1 MSKKSKLVQMLRE
14 IIKREVQKEVKK
26 IFINEGYQTP
36 KAQNDSN
43 YVPEVLPKPK
53 SQKEQVS
60 YVKDPMLNKVLNETA
75 QQNEMEEYPTMGGGT
90 FDSSRMA
97 EMMGYGAG
105 AFGNPEMKRQS
116 IGITTAQAAGVN
128 PDSVPED
135 VMKALT
141 KDYSGVMKALDKK
154 DGKI

>member
-90 FDSSRMA
+90 FDTSRMA
-97 EMMGYGAG
+97 EMMGYGSQ
-105 AFGNPEMKRQS
+105 FGNPEMKRQS
-116 IGITTAQAAGVN
+116 IGVTTAQAAGVN
-128 PDSVPED
+128 PESVPES
-135 VMKALT
+135 VMNALT

>member
-53 SQKEQVS
+53 SQREQVS

-75 QQNEMEEYPTMGGGT
+75 QQNEMDEYPTMGGGT
-90 FDSSRMA
+90 FDTSRMA
-97 EMMGYGAG
+97 EMMGYGSQ
-105 AFGNPEMKRQS
+105 FGNPEMKRQS
-116 IGITTAQAAGVN
+116 IGVTTAQAAGVN
-128 PDSVPED
+128 PESVPES
-135 VMKALT
+135 VMNALT

>member
-53 SQKEQVS
+53 SQREQVS

-90 FDSSRMA
+90 FDTSRMA
-97 EMMGYGAG
+97 EAMGYGG
-105 AFGNPEMKRQS
+105 QFGNPEMKRQS
-116 IGITTAQAAGVN
+116 IGVTTAQAAGVN

>member
-53 SQKEQVS
+53 SQREQVS

-75 QQNEMEEYPTMGGGT
+75 QQNEMDEYPTMGGGT
-90 FDSSRMA
+90 FDTSRMA
-97 EMMGYGAG
+97 ELWDMVVSLVIL
-105 AFGNPEMKRQS
+105 K
-116 IGITTAQAAGVN
+116 
-128 PDSVPED
+128 
-135 VMKALT
+135 
-141 KDYSGVMKALDKK
+141 
-154 DGKI
+154 

>member
-1 MSKKSKLVQMLRE
+1 MSKKSKLAQMLRE

-36 KAQNDSN
+36 KAQNNSN

-53 SQKEQVS
+53 SQREQVS

-90 FDSSRMA
+90 FDTSRMA
-97 EMMGYGAG
+97 EAMGYGG
-105 AFGNPEMKRQS
+105 QFGNPEMKRQS
-116 IGITTAQAAGVN
+116 IGVTTAQAAGVN

>member
-36 KAQNDSN
+36 KAQNNSN

-53 SQKEQVS
+53 SQREQVS

-90 FDSSRMA
+90 FDTSRMA
-97 EMMGYGAG
+97 EAMGYGSQ
-105 AFGNPEMKRQS
+105 FGNPEMKRQS
-116 IGITTAQAAGVN
+116 IGVTTAQAAGVN

>member
-53 SQKEQVS
+53 SQREQVS

-90 FDSSRMA
+90 FDTSRMA
-97 EMMGYGAG
+97 EMMGYGSQ
-105 AFGNPEMKRQS
+105 FGNPEMKRQS
-116 IGITTAQAAGVN
+116 IGVTTAQAAGVN
-128 PDSVPED
+128 PESVPES
-135 VMKALT
+135 VMNALT

>member
-1 MSKKSKLVQMLRE
+1 MLIE

-53 SQKEQVS
+53 SQREQVS

-75 QQNEMEEYPTMGGGT
+75 QQNEMDEYPTMGGGT
-90 FDSSRMA
+90 FDTSRMA
-97 EMMGYGAG
+97 EMMGYGSQ
-105 AFGNPEMKRQS
+105 FGNPEMKRQS
-116 IGITTAQAAGVN
+116 IGVTTAQAAGVN
-128 PDSVPED
+128 PESVPES
-135 VMKALT
+135 VMNALT

>member
-1 MSKKSKLVQMLRE
+1 MSKKNKLVQMLRE

-26 IFINEGYQTP
+26 IFISEGYQTP
-36 KAQNDSN
+36 KAQNNSYD
-43 YVPEVLPKPK
+43 VPEVLPKPK

-90 FDSSRMA
+90 FDTSRMA
-97 EMMGYGAG
+97 EMMGYGSQ
-105 AFGNPEMKRQS
+105 FGNPEMKRQS
-116 IGITTAQAAGVN
+116 IGVTTAQAAGVN
-128 PDSVPED
+128 PESVPES
-135 VMKALT
+135 VMNALT

>member
-53 SQKEQVS
+53 SQREQVS

-97 EMMGYGAG
+97 EAMGYGSQ
-105 AFGNPEMKRQS
+105 FGNPEMKRQS
-116 IGITTAQAAGVN
+116 IGVTTAQAAGVN

>member
-26 IFINEGYQTP
+26 IFISEGYQTP
-36 KAQNDSN
+36 KAQNNVND
-43 YVPEVLPKPK
+43 VPEVLPKPK
-53 SQKEQVS
+53 SQREQVS

-90 FDSSRMA
+90 FDTSRMA
-97 EMMGYGAG
+97 EAMGYGG
-105 AFGNPEMKRQS
+105 QFGNPEMKRQS
-116 IGITTAQAAGVN
+116 IGVTTAQAAGVN

>member
-1 MSKKSKLVQMLRE
+1 MSKKNKLVQMLRE

-26 IFINEGYQTP
+26 IFISEGYQTP
-36 KAQNDSN
+36 KAQNNSN
-43 YVPEVLPKPK
+43 DVPEVLPKPK

-90 FDSSRMA
+90 FDTSRMA
-97 EMMGYGAG
+97 EMMGYGSQ
-105 AFGNPEMKRQS
+105 FGNPEMKRQS
-116 IGITTAQAAGVN
+116 IGVTTAQAAGVN
-128 PDSVPED
+128 PESVPES
-135 VMKALT
+135 VMNALT

>member
-53 SQKEQVS
+53 SQREQVS

-90 FDSSRMA
+90 FDTSRMA
-97 EMMGYGAG
+97 EMMGYGSQ
-105 AFGNPEMKRQS
+105 FGNPEMKRQS
-116 IGITTAQAAGVN
+116 IGVTTAQAAGVD
-128 PDSVPED
+128 PDSVPEN
-135 VMKALT
+135 VMNALT

>member
-26 IFINEGYQTP
+26 IFISEGYQTP

-53 SQKEQVS
+53 SQREQVS

-75 QQNEMEEYPTMGGGT
+75 QQNEMDEYPTMGGGT
-90 FDSSRMA
+90 FDTSRMA
-97 EMMGYGAG
+97 EMMGYGSQ
-105 AFGNPEMKRQS
+105 FGNPEMKRQS
-116 IGITTAQAAGVN
+116 IGVTTAQAAGVN
-128 PDSVPED
+128 PESVPES
-135 VMKALT
+135 VMNALT

>member
-36 KAQNDSN
+36 KAQNNSN

-53 SQKEQVS
+53 SQREQVS

-90 FDSSRMA
+90 FDTSRMA
-97 EMMGYGAG
+97 EMMGYGSQ
-105 AFGNPEMKRQS
+105 FGNPEMKRQS
-116 IGITTAQAAGVN
+116 IGVTTAQAAGVN
-128 PDSVPED
+128 PESVPES
-135 VMKALT
+135 VMNALT

>member
-26 IFINEGYQTP
+26 IFISEGYQTP
-36 KAQNDSN
+36 KAQNNSN

-53 SQKEQVS
+53 SQREQVS

-90 FDSSRMA
+90 FDTSRMA
-97 EMMGYGAG
+97 EMMGYGNQ
-105 AFGNPEMKRQS
+105 FGNPEMKRQS
-116 IGITTAQAAGVN
+116 IGVTTAQAAGVD

>member
-1 MSKKSKLVQMLRE
+1 MSKKSKLVQTLRE

-53 SQKEQVS
+53 SQREQVS

-75 QQNEMEEYPTMGGGT
+75 QQNEMDEYPTMGGGT
-90 FDSSRMA
+90 FDTSRMA
-97 EMMGYGAG
+97 EAMGYGSQ
-105 AFGNPEMKRQS
+105 FGNPEMKRQS
-116 IGITTAQAAGVN
+116 IGVTTAQAAGVN
-128 PDSVPED
+128 PESVPES
-135 VMKALT
+135 VMNALT

>member
-1 MSKKSKLVQMLRE
+1 MSKKSKLVQMFRE

-26 IFINEGYQTP
+26 IFINEGYKTP

-53 SQKEQVS
+53 SQREQVS

-90 FDSSRMA
+90 FDTSRMA
-97 EMMGYGAG
+97 EMMGYGSQ
-105 AFGNPEMKRQS
+105 FDNPEMKRQS
-116 IGITTAQAAGVN
+116 IGVTTAQAAGVN
-128 PDSVPED
+128 PESVPES
-135 VMKALT
+135 VMNALT

>member
-36 KAQNDSN
+36 KAQNNSN

-53 SQKEQVS
+53 SQREQVS

-90 FDSSRMA
+90 FDTSRMA
-97 EMMGYGAG
+97 EAMGYGG
-105 AFGNPEMKRQS
+105 QFGNPEMKRQS
-116 IGITTAQAAGVN
+116 IGVTTAQAAGVN

>member
-36 KAQNDSN
+36 KAQNNSN

-53 SQKEQVS
+53 SQREQVS

-90 FDSSRMA
+90 FDTSRMA
-97 EMMGYGAG
+97 EALGYGG
-105 AFGNPEMKRQS
+105 QFGNPEMKRQS
-116 IGITTAQAAGVN
+116 IGVTTAQAAGVN

>member
-36 KAQNDSN
+36 KAQNNSN

-53 SQKEQVS
+53 SQREQVS

-75 QQNEMEEYPTMGGGT
+75 QQNEMDEYPTMGGGT
-90 FDSSRMA
+90 FDTSRMA
-97 EMMGYGAG
+97 EMMGYGSQ
-105 AFGNPEMKRQS
+105 FGNPEMKRQS
-116 IGITTAQAAGVN
+116 IGVTTAQAAGVN
-128 PDSVPED
+128 PESVPES
-135 VMKALT
+135 VMNALT

>member
-1 MSKKSKLVQMLRE
+1 MSKKSKLAQMLRE

-26 IFINEGYQTP
+26 IFISEGYKVAKP
-36 KAQNDSN
+36 QNNIDD
-43 YVPEVLPKPK
+43 VPEVLPKR
-53 SQKEQVS
+53 KEEVS
-60 YVKDPMLNKVLNETA
+60 YTKDPLLNKVLNETA
-75 QQNEMEEYPTMGGGT
+75 NKEEFQEYPTMTGKT

-97 EMMGYGAG
+97 EMIGYGGG
-105 AFGNPEMKRQS
+105 ALGNPEMKRQS

-128 PDSVPED
+128 PESVPED

>member
-26 IFINEGYQTP
+26 IFISEGLIRPTQ
-36 KAQNDSN
+36 SS
-43 YVPEVLPKPK
+43 KPK
-53 SQKEQVS
+53 EEVS

-75 QQNEMEEYPTMGGGT
+75 NKEEFQEYPTMGGGT

-97 EMMGYGAG
+97 EMMGYGSQ
-105 AFGNPEMKRQS
+105 FGNPEVKRQS
-116 IGITTAQAAGVN
+116 IGVTTAQAAGVDPN
-128 PDSVPED
+128 SVPEG
-135 VMKALT
+135 VMNALT

>member
-1 MSKKSKLVQMLRE
+1 MSKKSKLVQTLRE

-43 YVPEVLPKPK
+43 YVPEVLPKRK

-60 YVKDPMLNKVLNETA
+60 YVKDPVLNKVLNETA

-90 FDSSRMA
+90 FDTSRMA
-97 EMMGYGAG
+97 EMMGYGSQ
-105 AFGNPEMKRQS
+105 FGNPEMKRQS
-116 IGITTAQAAGVN
+116 IGVTTAQAAGVD
-128 PDSVPED
+128 PDSVPEN
-135 VMKALT
+135 VMNALT

>member
-1 MSKKSKLVQMLRE
+1 
-14 IIKREVQKEVKK
+14 
-26 IFINEGYQTP
+26 
-36 KAQNDSN
+36 
-43 YVPEVLPKPK
+43 
-53 SQKEQVS
+53 
-60 YVKDPMLNKVLNETA
+60 
-75 QQNEMEEYPTMGGGT
+75 
-90 FDSSRMA
+90 
-97 EMMGYGAG
+97 
-105 AFGNPEMKRQS
+105 MKRQS

>member
-36 KAQNDSN
+36 KAQNNSN

-53 SQKEQVS
+53 SQREQVS

-90 FDSSRMA
+90 FDTSRMA
-97 EMMGYGAG
+97 EAMGYGG
-105 AFGNPEMKRQS
+105 QFGNPEMKRQS
-116 IGITTAQAAGVN
+116 IGVTTAQAAGVN

-141 KDYSGVMKALDKK
+141 KDYSGAMKALDKK

>member
-26 IFINEGYQTP
+26 IFISEGYQTP

-53 SQKEQVS
+53 SQREQVS

-90 FDSSRMA
+90 FDTSRMA
-97 EMMGYGAG
+97 EMMGYGSQ
-105 AFGNPEMKRQS
+105 FGNPEMKRQS
-116 IGITTAQAAGVN
+116 IGVTTAQAAGVN
-128 PDSVPED
+128 PESVPES
-135 VMKALT
+135 VMNALT

>member
-53 SQKEQVS
+53 SQREQVS

-75 QQNEMEEYPTMGGGT
+75 QKNEMDEYPTMGGGT
-90 FDSSRMA
+90 FDTSRMA
-97 EMMGYGAG
+97 EMMGYGNQ
-105 AFGNPEMKRQS
+105 FGNPEMKRQS
-116 IGITTAQAAGVN
+116 IGVTTAQAAGVD
-128 PDSVPED
+128 PDSVPEN
-135 VMKALT
+135 VMNALT
-141 KDYSGVMKALDKK
+141 KDYSGVLKALDKK

>member
-26 IFINEGYQTP
+26 IFISEGYQTP
-36 KAQNDSN
+36 KAQNNSN
-43 YVPEVLPKPK
+43 DVPEVLPKPK

-97 EMMGYGAG
+97 EMMGYGNQ
-105 AFGNPEMKRQS
+105 FGSAETKRQS
-116 IGITTAQAAGVN
+116 IGVTTAQAAGVN

-135 VMKALT
+135 VMNALT

>member
-26 IFINEGYQTP
+26 IFISEGYQTP
-36 KAQNDSN
+36 KAQNNFND
-43 YVPEVLPKPK
+43 VPEVLPKPK

-90 FDSSRMA
+90 FDSSKMA

-105 AFGNPEMKRQS
+105 AFGSPEMKRQS
-116 IGITTAQAAGVN
+116 IGTTTAQAAGVD

-135 VMKALT
+135 VMNALT